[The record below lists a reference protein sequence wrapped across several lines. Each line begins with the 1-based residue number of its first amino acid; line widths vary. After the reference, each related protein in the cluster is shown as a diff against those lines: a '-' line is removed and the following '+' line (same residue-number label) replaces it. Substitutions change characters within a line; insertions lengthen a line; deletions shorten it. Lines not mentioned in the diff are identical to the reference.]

1 MSPTTRDYAQ
11 APRRGLG
18 SGGQPARESAPFTP
32 ARGLEVESVITIR
45 DLDVSRN
52 RHPILHQVSMEVPA
66 GSIVGLMGPSGCGK
80 TTLMRTIVGVQ
91 RLDAGS
97 LTILGHRAGDRALRG
112 LLGYVS
118 QAVSVYT
125 ELSVRDNVAYFAS
138 LNSAPAGSVDAAIQ
152 AVGLTDYATHPIN
165 TLSGGQASRASLA
178 CALAGDPVILIL
190 DEPTVGLDPLT
201 REELWAAFHALAD
214 RGHTLVISSHVM
226 DEATR
231 CDRLVL
237 MREGRIL
244 AELTPAELLA
254 STGATTPDEAFL
266 RLIRNQEGED
276 R

>member
-1 MSPTTRDYAQ
+1 MGHFLLKRSRARNYTGVMNPTTRDYAQ

-66 GSIVGLMGPSGCGK
+66 GS
-80 TTLMRTIVGVQ
+80 
-91 RLDAGS
+91 
-97 LTILGHRAGDRALRG
+97 
-112 LLGYVS
+112 
-118 QAVSVYT
+118 
-125 ELSVRDNVAYFAS
+125 
-138 LNSAPAGSVDAAIQ
+138 VDAAVQ